1 MTICHILVCGKYF
14 VCQQVLLKK
23 ITKMTKGKHK
33 SDKAAEH
40 KVNSDESLNVEE
52 NLPFEKEGE
61 MPVDVV
67 DGSLEQAEEVNSEE
81 VDALNAKIAELKDK
95 YIRLTAEYDNYR
107 KRTQREREEL
117 LKTAGESTIKDI
129 LTIVDDFE
137 RGMQALQNLNDSE
150 GYEGVKLIYDKF
162 MHFLKSKGVEVINP
176 IGEDFNTDFEEAI
189 TKFPAPNP
197 EMKGKVIDVV
207 QKGYLM
213 NGKVIRYAKVVV
225 GE

>member
-1 MTICHILVCGKYF
+1 
-14 VCQQVLLKK
+14 
-23 ITKMTKGKHK
+23 MTKGKHK